1 MVKEIEIPDEQLSRD
16 DVDKEYFEGVSPLGQ
31 GTMREASLDPV
42 DAANPL
48 IIE

>member
-1 MVKEIEIPDEQLSRD
+1 MVEEIETPDEQLSRD
-16 DVDKEYFEGVSPLGQ
+16 DVDKEYVDGVSQLGHR
-31 GTMREASLDPV
+31 TMREASPDPV